1 MTRTLIFTFLFIG
14 SIIGSSIP
22 LLWGGSPFSLS
33 SVFWSTIG
41 GFAGISIGYSLGRRI
56 D

>member
-1 MTRTLIFTFLFIG
+1 MTKTLIFTFLFIG
-14 SIIGSSIP
+14 SIIGGSIP

-41 GFAGISIGYSLGRRI
+41 SFAGIYVGYGLGQRM